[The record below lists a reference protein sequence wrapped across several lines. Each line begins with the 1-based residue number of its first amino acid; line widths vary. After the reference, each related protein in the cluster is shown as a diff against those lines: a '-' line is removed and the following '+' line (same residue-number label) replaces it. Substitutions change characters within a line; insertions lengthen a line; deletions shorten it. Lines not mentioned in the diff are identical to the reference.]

1 MSKTVFKT
9 TKILAMRIFG
19 DFGRLIDY
27 CSFLY
32 NNSLYF
38 VGAS

>member
-9 TKILAMRIFG
+9 PKILAMRIFG
-19 DFGRLIDY
+19 DLGFLIDC

-32 NNSLYF
+32 NNSLNF